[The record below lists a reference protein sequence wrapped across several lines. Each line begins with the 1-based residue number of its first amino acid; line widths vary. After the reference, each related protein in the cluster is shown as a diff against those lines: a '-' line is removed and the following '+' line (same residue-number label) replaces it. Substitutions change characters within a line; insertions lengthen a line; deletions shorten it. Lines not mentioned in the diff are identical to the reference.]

1 MARVIRIL
9 SLTIPLVP
17 HTDTNPKTST
27 IRYVIGDDADP
38 DVRAEG
44 SIALEPDPLP
54 EQLVEVDAVLR
65 AELFARCTAKLRAD
79 GKLPPV

>member
-1 MARVIRIL
+1 MARVIQIL

-17 HTDTNPKTST
+17 HRDDNPKTST

-44 SIALEPDPLP
+44 SITLEPDPAP
-54 EQLVEVDAVLR
+54 EELVAVDAELR
-65 AELFARCTAKLRAD
+65 ADLFARCTAKLRAD